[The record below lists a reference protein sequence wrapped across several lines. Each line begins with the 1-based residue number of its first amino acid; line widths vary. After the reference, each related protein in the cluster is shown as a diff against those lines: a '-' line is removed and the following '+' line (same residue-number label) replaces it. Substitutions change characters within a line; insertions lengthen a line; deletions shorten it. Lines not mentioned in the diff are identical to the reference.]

1 MGDGGQGAHSEG
13 SGVRL
18 RLLGAANAGDGSSAY
33 TVYRVRVEGGSGDAQ
48 AHTSKRF
55 SSFLDLL
62 NTLGREAG
70 AGGERG
76 SMAAAVVDNWKRQLN
91 FEKRHTGKAS
101 RSEPVVSARVQLLQ
115 KMLDE
120 LLAVPEVASSAGLS
134 HFLLSTP

>member
-62 NTLGREAG
+62 VRLGKEAG

-76 SMAAAVVDNWKRQLN
+76 SVAAGVVDNWKRQLTL
-91 FEKRHTGKAS
+91 EKRHTGKAS
-101 RSEPVVSARVQLLQ
+101 RAEAVVNGRLALLQ
-115 KMLDE
+115 RMLDE
-120 LLAVPEVASSAGLS
+120 ITAVPELANSVALML
-134 HFLLSTP
+134 FLADEQ